1 MSALRIIGLDPGMVV
16 TGYGVLETQGREV
29 VVVDYGTIA
38 PPTKAALP
46 QRLQALYLE
55 MQQLLQRIRPAAIAV
70 EDTFHH
76 RNFKS
81 ALTLGQARGVILLAG
96 AQMGIPCHSFA
107 PRKVKQSVVGNGN
120 ASKQQVQYMVKA
132 ILNLKDLPT
141 PLDASDAL
149 AVGLCYL
156 NQLKGTLRV

>member
-1 MSALRIIGLDPGMVV
+1 MSALRIIGLDPGMVA
-16 TGYGVLETQGREV
+16 TGYGVLETRGREIT
-29 VVVDYGTIA
+29 VVDYGTIS
-38 PPTKAALP
+38 PPTRVALP
-46 QRLQALYLE
+46 QRLEALYSE
-55 MQQLLQRIRPAAIAV
+55 IRKLLQHVHPAAMAV

-96 AQMGIPCHSFA
+96 AQLGIPCHSFA

-120 ASKQQVQYMVKA
+120 ASKHQVQYMVKA
-132 ILNLKDLPT
+132 ILNLKELPT

-149 AVGLCYL
+149 AVGLCYF
-156 NQLKGTLRV
+156 NQLKGTIRV

>member
-1 MSALRIIGLDPGMVV
+1 MVV
-16 TGYGVLETQGREV
+16 TGYGVLEVQERKV
-29 VVVDYGTIA
+29 AVVDYGTIS
-38 PPTKAALP
+38 PPTTAALP
-46 QRLQALYLE
+46 QRLE
-55 MQQLLQRIRPAAIAV
+55 MLFSEIRTLLQRIRPAAMAV

-76 RNFKS
+76 HNFKS

-96 AQMGIPCHSFA
+96 AQLDIPCHSFA

-120 ASKQQVQYMVKA
+120 ASKQQVQYMVRA
-132 ILNLKDLPT
+132 ILNLETLPT

-156 NQLKGTLRV
+156 NQLKGSFRG